1 MLINCVAYREGR
13 KLADIELRDVHT
25 YLNQPGTF
33 VWVALHEPT
42 QAELATMQ
50 EEFDL
55 HDLAVEDAGHS
66 HEAVAR
72 AKIEEYGD
80 ALFVVLNT
88 AEFTPTDEIK
98 IGEVGVFVGR
108 NYVLTVRRR
117 TERGFQELRARA
129 EREPELLRHGSGYVL
144 YALMDAVVDRYFPVL
159 DAVEAELEAIEEQ
172 LFSGDDPRASVEALY
187 YVKQEL
193 TTLKHATAPLLEA
206 TAKLFGGRVPH
217 TCAGLGEYFRDVYD
231 HLIRINQSID
241 AARDTVSTAIQVNL
255 AMVQVSESE
264 VTKRLA
270 AYGALV
276 AVPTMIVGVYGM
288 NFAQMPELKWTLGYP
303 LVMALIALIDGVLF
317 YRFRKA
323 GWL

>member
-1 MLINCVAYREGR
+1 
-13 KLADIELRDVHT
+13 
-25 YLNQPGTF
+25 
-33 VWVALHEPT
+33 
-42 QAELATMQ
+42 
-50 EEFDL
+50 
-55 HDLAVEDAGHS
+55 
-66 HEAVAR
+66 
-72 AKIEEYGD
+72 
-80 ALFVVLNT
+80 
-88 AEFTPTDEIK
+88 
-98 IGEVGVFVGR
+98 
-108 NYVLTVRRR
+108 
-117 TERGFQELRARA
+117 
-129 EREPELLRHGSGYVL
+129 
-144 YALMDAVVDRYFPVL
+144 
-159 DAVEAELEAIEEQ
+159 
-172 LFSGDDPRASVEALY
+172 
-187 YVKQEL
+187 
-193 TTLKHATAPLLEA
+193 
-206 TAKLFGGRVPH
+206 VPH